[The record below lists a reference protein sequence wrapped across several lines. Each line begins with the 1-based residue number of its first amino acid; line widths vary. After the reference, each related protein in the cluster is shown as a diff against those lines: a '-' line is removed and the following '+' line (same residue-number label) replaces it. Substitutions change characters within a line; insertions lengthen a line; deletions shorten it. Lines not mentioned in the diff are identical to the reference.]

1 MHLIFYSPQSLPSI
15 GGLQYVVHYWAEA
28 LSKRGHEVVVI
39 SETHEEPDLSCFQ
52 VKQIGNQTAINKEFY
67 GGAPLSLGEG
77 QGVRDYTTHRN
88 IPFLKQVK
96 LMRAADKI
104 ILFNVSLKALPV
116 ILFSG
121 KPIYITHHTALWYNN
136 GPRPLRQRMKQWV
149 ANHLAKHN
157 AACSQYIAGLYKQ
170 CQVIHSPYRAD
181 IFVPGNEERIP
192 GSILFAGRL
201 VSDKGADLL
210 LQASAILLKDG
221 HDISLVIVGDG
232 PERENL
238 HALANDLGL
247 LNITALAGDMA
258 ETTGEMSFA
267 GDVDATD
274 DVSPP
279 SGGSRRGA
287 GVIWTG
293 ALPQSALVR
302 LMQTHQVMVVPSRME
317 PMGMV
322 VAEGLACGCR
332 MVVSNQGGMPEVGGP
347 FCRYF
352 ESGNV
357 DSLAAAIRD
366 QLTNP
371 LLVSAA
377 LLQNHLQK
385 FTIQYSVG
393 ELEKWLT

>member
-67 GGAPLSLGEG
+67 GGATLSLGEG
-77 QGVRDYTTHRN
+77 QGVRNYTTHRN
-88 IPFLKQVK
+88 IPFLKQVT

-121 KPIYITHHTALWYNN
+121 KSIYITHHTALWYDN

-149 ANHLAKHN
+149 ANHLAKNN

-170 CQVIHSPYRAD
+170 CRIIHSPYRAD

-210 LQASAILLKDG
+210 LQACTILKKEGFNL
-221 HDISLVIVGDG
+221 SLTIVGEG
-232 PERENL
+232 PDKEKLEQ
-238 HALANDLGL
+238 LAVELGL
-247 LNITALAGDMA
+247 YTETGIPRFVEPRTGVGRATTSSECVAGK
-258 ETTGEMSFA
+258 EVG
-267 GDVDATD
+267 
-274 DVSPP
+274 SPP
-279 SGGSRRGA
+279 SDGS
-287 GVIWTG
+287 WTG
-293 ALPQSALVR
+293 ALPQPALVR
-302 LMQTHQVMVVPSRME
+302 LMQTHQIMVVPSRME

-357 DSLAAAIRD
+357 ESLAGAIRN

-371 LLVSAA
+371 LPVSAA
-377 LLQNHLQK
+377 LLQMHLEK
-385 FTIQYSVG
+385 FTIDYSVG
-393 ELEKWLT
+393 ELEKWLEV

>member
-1 MHLIFYSPQSLPSI
+1 M
-15 GGLQYVVHYWAEA
+15 VHYWAEA

-39 SETHEEPDLSCFQ
+39 SETPEEPDLSVFQ
-52 VKQIGNQTAINKEFY
+52 VIQIGNQTAINKEIY

-77 QGVRDYTTHRN
+77 QGVRDYTTQRN
-88 IPFLKQVK
+88 IPFLKQVT

-104 ILFNVSLKALPV
+104 ILFNISLKSLPA
-116 ILFSG
+116 ILLSSRPVF
-121 KPIYITHHTALWYNN
+121 ITHHTALWYDN
-136 GPRPLRQRMKQWV
+136 GPRPLRQRIKQWV
-149 ANHLAKHN
+149 ANNLAENN
-157 AACSQYIAGLYKQ
+157 AACSHFIAALYKQ
-170 CQVIHSPYRAD
+170 CRIIHSPYRAD

-210 LQASAILLKDG
+210 LEACAILLKEG
-221 HDISLVIVGDG
+221 HDISLTIVGDG

-238 HALANDLGL
+238 HALADDLGL
-247 LNITALAGDMA
+247 LNITALAGDIA

-267 GDVDATD
+267 GEVDATD

-279 SGGSRRGA
+279 SGGSQAERREGTKFGRGA

-302 LMQTHQVMVVPSRME
+302 LMQTHQIMCVPSRME

-357 DSLAAAIRD
+357 DALAGAIRD

-371 LLVSAA
+371 LPVSAV
-377 LLQNHLQK
+377 LLQKHLEK
-385 FTIQYSVG
+385 FTIEYSVG